1 VTPCTHCGI
10 PPKNGR
16 LPRGLCQTCAVK
28 LRLNGTYDQ
37 HVGPFVFAIVPGSR
51 RPSAFGYMAVNTN
64 LGTMPEHRAVMTEK
78 LGRALIGEENVHHI
92 NGMRDDN
99 SPENL
104 ELWSTSQPAG
114 QRVSDKIA
122 WARAFLK
129 TYDSMSR

>member
-1 VTPCTHCGI
+1 M
-10 PPKNGR
+10 
-16 LPRGLCQTCAVK
+16 K

-51 RPSAFGYMAVNTN
+51 RPSRDGYMAVNTN
-64 LGTMPEHRAVMTEK
+64 LGAMSEHRAVMTEK

-104 ELWSTSQPAG
+104 ELWSTSQPPG
-114 QRVSDKIA
+114 QRVDDKIA

-129 TYDSMSR
+129 TYDSMSH